1 VDQFLADCWLNFNGN
16 TAYATDSTKITFAL
30 SYMKDGSASQ
40 WANNVVLAMQT
51 QDATGSYST
60 WADFRLAV
68 LEAFK
73 GGAQVEIAQAKME
86 KLRQGKSTATEYFTV
101 LDSLNKTAA
110 YDEVTLI
117 RLLKRGIDDKVVR
130 AVYSQSDLPVD
141 YKGWK
146 KQVIKHDGLNRA
158 FRVMEGSLRDG
169 GNTVSAPKM
178 HSSYFPSNNPGNVRK
193 TEWKGQGNNPVTH
206 FGNNPVSSPAP
217 ATSVAAAPVPMDID
231 RADSKGKGPS
241 PRPTCYNCK
250 QEGHLARNCPRR
262 LLQDPQFRA
271 MYAEAIKE
279 EQDQE
284 DFSAGRE

>member
-60 WADFRLAV
+60 WAEFHLAV

-86 KLRQGKSTATEYFTV
+86 KLWQGKSTATEYFTV
-101 LDSLNKTAA
+101 LDSPNKTAA
-110 YDEVTLI
+110 YNEVTLI
-117 RLLKRGIDDKVVR
+117 WLLKRGINDKVVR

-146 KQVIKHDGLNRA
+146 KQVIKHDGLNWA
-158 FRVMEGSLRDG
+158 YQVMEGSIRDG
-169 GNTVSAPKM
+169 GNAIAAPKM
-178 HSSYFPSNNPGNVRK
+178 HPSYFPSSNTGSSHR
-193 TEWKGQGNNPVTH
+193 TEWMGQGNNPVTH
-206 FGNNPVSSPAP
+206 FGNNPVSTT
-217 ATSVAAAPVPMDID
+217 TSTTTAVSAPVPMDID
-231 RADSKGKGPS
+231 RVDSKGKGPLV
-241 PRPTCYNCK
+241 RPTCYNCK
-250 QEGHLARNCPRR
+250 QEGHLARHCPRR
-262 LLQDPQFRA
+262 LIQDPQIRA
-271 MYAEAIKE
+271 MYVEVMKE

-284 DFSAGRE
+284 DFPTGRE